1 MAYCRN
7 AFPLVRKAFGAVER
21 IGSKSGEASHYIA
34 HLTVKTAS
42 AVLTTSDV

>member
-21 IGSKSGEASHYIA
+21 IGSKSGEAISLPRA
-34 HLTVKTAS
+34 FDS
-42 AVLTTSDV
+42 